1 MFVIPPR
8 KRTYRHGRGNG
19 DLRKEGQTPERP
31 DRTVQALVADTDN
44 LERLVVSEL
53 VSLVGTLLAATA
65 LALLH
70 LVAGRV
76 HSVGILPGGVWLSA
90 GGGAAVAYVFVH
102 ILPELGRGHSVVG
115 EPAMIGGILERYVYL
130 VALLGFVLFYG
141 LEHLAQRGAPRETA
155 RVDQWV
161 FWIHVGSFGAYNA
174 LIGYLLVHR
183 DEPGP
188 VVLALFA
195 GAMGLHFLVI
205 DHGFHEHFQELYHD
219 VGRWL
224 LSTAVLVGW
233 AIGQVVPVSET
244 QLHVLFALLA
254 GGAIL
259 NVMKEE
265 LPDHY
270 DSRFAPFLAGATGYT
285 LLLLSI

>member
-1 MFVIPPR
+1 M
-8 KRTYRHGRGNG
+8 
-19 DLRKEGQTPERP
+19 
-31 DRTVQALVADTDN
+31 
-44 LERLVVSEL
+44 SEL

-65 LALLH
+65 LAVVHLL
-70 LVAGRV
+70 AGRV
-76 HSVGILPGGVWLSA
+76 HSLGILPGRVWLSA

-102 ILPELGRGHSVVG
+102 ILPALGRGHRVVG
-115 EPAMIGGILERYVYL
+115 ESVMIGGFLERYVYL
-130 VALLGFVLFYG
+130 AALLGFVLFYG
-141 LEHLAQRGAPRETA
+141 LKHLAQRGAPRETA
-155 RVDQWV
+155 RVDPWV

-174 LIGYLLVHR
+174 VIGYLLVHR

-188 VVLALFA
+188 VGLVLFA

-205 DHGFHEHFQELYHD
+205 DHGFHEHFQERYHD

-224 LSTAVLVGW
+224 LSAAVLVGW

-244 QLHVLFALLA
+244 QRHILFAFLA
-254 GGAIL
+254 GSVIL

-265 LPDHY
+265 LPEHY
-270 DSRFAPFLAGATGYT
+270 NSRFTPFLAGATGYT